1 MPVGLCSLISIV
13 KLVLTDTILV
23 KKNKITYLFTS
34 KKMRIEIIFK
44 TGISDKNT
52 LTRLCELIRSE
63 VATVNY
69 FHTNNLYTMIYLFSY
84 RETNPL
90 NLTEST
96 SKTHVKY
103 SVHILYFELQL
114 FFFESANY
122 YKIIKKLNMMLQI

>member
-1 MPVGLCSLISIV
+1 MKNINNPNFAKKIKRNTYFMPVGLCSLISIV
-13 KLVLTDTILV
+13 KLVLTGTILV
-23 KKNKITYLFTS
+23 KKNKITYLFTC

-69 FHTNNLYTMIYLFSY
+69 LHTNNLYTMIYLFSY

-103 SVHILYFELQL
+103 SVHILYF
-114 FFFESANY
+114 
-122 YKIIKKLNMMLQI
+122 